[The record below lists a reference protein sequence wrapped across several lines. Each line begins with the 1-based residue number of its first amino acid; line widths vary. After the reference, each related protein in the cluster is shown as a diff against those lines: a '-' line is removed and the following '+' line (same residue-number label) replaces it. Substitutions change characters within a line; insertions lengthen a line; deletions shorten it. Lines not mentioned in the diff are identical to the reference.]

1 MSLYTDA
8 RDRGLEIDHHE
19 SDLYLKDTPEARALL
34 AEHGKKGRRTYEVDG
49 WNVSRFKSEI
59 DGTYWLDIPFDY
71 EPWHLRR
78 IESVPIFEGSDPR
91 QE

>member
-1 MSLYTDA
+1 MSLYKDA
-8 RDRGLEIDHHE
+8 KAAGLEIDSHE

-49 WNVSRFKSEI
+49 WNVSTFTSQI
-59 DGTYWLDIPFDY
+59 DGARWLDIPFDY
-71 EPWHLRR
+71 EPWYERLV
-78 IESVPIFEGSDPR
+78 ESVPIFEGSDPQ